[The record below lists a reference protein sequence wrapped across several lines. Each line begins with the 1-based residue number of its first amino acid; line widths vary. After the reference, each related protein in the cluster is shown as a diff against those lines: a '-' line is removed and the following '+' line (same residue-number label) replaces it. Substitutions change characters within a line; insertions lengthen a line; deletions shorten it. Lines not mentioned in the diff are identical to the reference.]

1 MIRAFF
7 NLQVEKPTQGD
18 WASGCMKDLEILGIS
33 YSLTEIENM
42 SYKKFKNI
50 VKEKIREKGFTYLTK
65 NVRSKG
71 RENICQE
78 LSMAEYLLP
87 ETKMLSIE
95 EKQRLFQVKNKMCQI
110 PSNFPKK
117 DTKYY
122 CFCGN
127 EETMDH
133 IYRCEMLR
141 NGNNQKLEYEKI
153 YTGTISEQIEIF
165 RIFETNMKVRETLKN
180 NIQIPCG
187 LQGDPLSV
195 MSVMGIKY

>member
-1 MIRAFF
+1 MNGNIKHEI
-7 NLQVEKPTQGD
+7 NDTEEKLNEYKPHSPDDEISRTHLLSRNNQG
-18 WASGCMKDLEILGIS
+18 
-33 YSLTEIENM
+33 
-42 SYKKFKNI
+42 
-50 VKEKIREKGFTYLTK
+50 KIREKGFTYLTK

-71 RENICQE
+71 RENVCQE

-117 DTKYY
+117 DTKYF

-141 NGNNQKLEYEKI
+141 NGNNKMLEYEKI

-165 RIFETNMKVRETLKN
+165 RIFESNMKVRETLKD

-195 MSVMGIKY
+195 MSVMGIK